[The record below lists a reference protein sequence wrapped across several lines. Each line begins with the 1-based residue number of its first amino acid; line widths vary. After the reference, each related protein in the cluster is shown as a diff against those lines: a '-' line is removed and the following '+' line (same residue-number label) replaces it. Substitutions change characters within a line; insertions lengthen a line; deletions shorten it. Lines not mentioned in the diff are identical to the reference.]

1 MALGEM
7 DRLKPAIHPTYSRV
21 LCAHLKQEGF
31 SDGDIFSGTRLAW
44 QELLSEHRYL
54 SLEQLSRL
62 IRRALRLTREPWIG
76 VKIGGN
82 TPVSSHGALGYA
94 VVSAPDIRTL
104 LSVVARYVGVRLQ
117 LIQLTFEE
125 QDGWGRLQ
133 LKEQTDLGDCREFLL
148 GALLGSYFQMTDAVS
163 AGRSRDAR
171 VHLPFERPSWAEH
184 YERLL
189 GCPVAFDA
197 ECFLIEV
204 PPEQLASPCL
214 TADPAM
220 HRNAI
225 RDCEHQLKQLEKG
238 GPFSQQVSLVLL
250 DCQGEFPSL
259 EVMADKFAMSPRTL
273 IRKLKAED
281 TRYQQLLD
289 DVRSE
294 LAAWW
299 LTETQLPIE
308 RIAEK
313 LGYQD
318 TSNFSRTFRRW
329 FGMPPLAMRKEGAL

>member
-1 MALGEM
+1 MADKEM

-31 SDGDIFSGTRLAW
+31 SDADIFSGTRLAW

-62 IRRALRLTREPWIG
+62 IRRALLLTAEPWIG
-76 VKIGGN
+76 LKIGAN
-82 TPVSSHGALGYA
+82 TPVSAHGALGYA
-94 VVSAPDIRTL
+94 VVSAPDMRTL
-104 LSVVARYVGVRLQ
+104 LSVVARFVGVRLQ
-117 LIQLTFEE
+117 LVQLKFEE
-125 QDGWGRLQ
+125 RDGWGQLRLH
-133 LKEQTDLGDCREFLL
+133 ENVDLGDCREFLL
-148 GALLGSYFQMTDAVS
+148 GALLGTYFQMTDAVS
-163 AGRSRDAR
+163 TGRTRDAR
-171 VHLPFERPSWAEH
+171 VQLPFPRPLWAEH

-189 GCPVAFDA
+189 GCSVNFDA
-197 ECFLIEV
+197 DGFLVEM

-238 GPFSQQVSLVLL
+238 GPFSQQVSMVLL
-250 DCQGEFPSL
+250 DCQGELPSL
-259 EVMADKFAMSPRTL
+259 EVMAEKFAMSTRTL

-294 LAAWW
+294 QAAWL
-299 LTETQLPIE
+299 LTETGMPIE
-308 RIAEK
+308 RIAER

-329 FGMPPLAMRKEGAL
+329 FQMTPLAMRKASQV